1 MLQECYFAVTSFIQ
15 VYCSLLHYMQVFDQF
30 LSQWGCEGSPKVQYI
45 IYLPKLGS
53 VIESQWRHL
62 KVGGLYLTSNVY
74 NAGIA
79 LRIIES

>member
-1 MLQECYFAVTSFIQ
+1 MQSHHLSESIAPYPTICKSLTSF
-15 VYCSLLHYMQVFDQF
+15 CPS
-30 LSQWGCEGSPKVQYI
+30 EGVKEVQKFKS
-45 IYLPKLGS
+45 IYLLKLGS